1 MLTSRTGNFKD
12 SNFIMGCL
20 LEGARHGSFAIELE
34 SPDSVQCLKSEINM
48 ILTRNLTAQGI
59 PAQTLVYYEGDK
71 RVGFAIVTDL
81 EEGRL
86 ALELYAIAVAARYR
100 GKGYG
105 SQILN
110 DVLLRF
116 DYSSFFARC
125 SPISATMQQM
135 LERRSFITIDTNELG
150 YSIMVR
156 HWSTELY
163 QAPMSLTT

>member
-12 SNFIMGCL
+12 SNFILGCL
-20 LEGARHGSFAIELE
+20 LEGARHGSFAVDLE
-34 SPDSVQCLKSEINM
+34 SPDCVQSLKSEINM
-48 ILTRNLTAQGI
+48 ILTRKLTAQGI
-59 PAQTLVYYEGDK
+59 PAQTLVYCEDDK
-71 RVGFAIVTDL
+71 PVGFAIVTDL

-110 DVLLRF
+110 DLLMCF

-125 SPISATMQQM
+125 SPRSATIQQM
-135 LERRSFITIDTNELG
+135 LERRSFIHIDTNELG

-156 HWSTELY
+156 HWSSELY
-163 QAPMSLTT
+163 QAPVSLTA